1 MPGLSEGHRMLSLA
15 GKKEALQLLL
25 AAAQVTSEVRMLA
38 FGSHDPMVVTL
49 FDCDSCSGGGVLTEV
64 HRPGKR
70 KRWQVTCSECTKTS
84 GEASK
89 NTWTASLLWNGVNL
103 SNCHYG
109 ELPLFGLAGMS
120 PKQAHDHIK
129 SIRAIL
135 VLRISLC
142 DTELQLFR
150 ARQTTSKPGA
160 AYTERLD
167 AYLKWAML
175 AHRLI
180 KACKGRTGNR
190 IS

>member
-1 MPGLSEGHRMLSLA
+1 MSGMSKGNQKLNLA
-15 GKKEALQLLL
+15 SKKEALLLLL
-25 AAAQVTSEVRMLA
+25 ASSQGTSAVPMLA
-38 FGSHDPMVVTL
+38 FGSHDPMVVAL
-49 FDCDSCSGGGVLTEV
+49 FDCDSCSGGAILTEV
-64 HRPGKR
+64 KRPGKR
-70 KRWQVTCSECTKTS
+70 KRWRVTCSECTKTS

-89 NTWTASLLWNGVNL
+89 NAWTASLLWNGLNL
-103 SNCHYG
+103 SSCNYY

-120 PKQAHDHIK
+120 PKEAHDHIK
-129 SIRAIL
+129 SIRSIL

-142 DTELQLFR
+142 ETELQLFR
-150 ARQTTSKPGA
+150 AGQSTSKPGT

-180 KACKGRTGNR
+180 KASKGRPNNR

>member
-1 MPGLSEGHRMLSLA
+1 MSGLFKGHPKLSLA

-25 AAAQVTSEVRMLA
+25 ASSQGTNAVPMLA
-38 FGSHDPMVVTL
+38 YGSHDPRVVTL
-49 FDCDSCSGGGVLTEV
+49 FDCDTCSGVATLSKVNG
-64 HRPGKR
+64 PGKR
-70 KRWQVTCSECTKTS
+70 TRWQVTCSACTKTS

-89 NTWTASLLWNGVNL
+89 NPWTASLLWNGVNL
-103 SNCHYG
+103 SSGHYS
-109 ELPLFGLAGMS
+109 ELPLFSLVGMS
-120 PKQAHDHIK
+120 PKEAHDCIK
-129 SIRAIL
+129 SIRVIL

-142 DTELQLFR
+142 ETELQLYR
-150 ARQTTSKPGA
+150 AGQSTSKPGL

-180 KACKGRTGNR
+180 KASKRRPSNM

>member
-1 MPGLSEGHRMLSLA
+1 MPGLSKGHQKLSLA

-25 AAAQVTSEVRMLA
+25 ATSQGSCAVPTLA
-38 FGSHDPMVVTL
+38 FGSHDPRVVAL
-49 FDCDSCSGGGVLTEV
+49 FDCDSCSSGAILTEV
-64 HRPGKR
+64 KRPGKR
-70 KRWQVTCSECTKTS
+70 KRWQVVCSECTKNS

-89 NTWTASLLWNGVNL
+89 NPWTASLLWNGVNL
-103 SNCHYG
+103 SSCHYC

-120 PKQAHDHIK
+120 PKEAHDHIK
-129 SIRAIL
+129 SIRGIL
-135 VLRISLC
+135 VLMISLC

-150 ARQTTSKPGA
+150 IGESTSKPGTG
-160 AYTERLD
+160 YVERLD

-180 KACKGRTGNR
+180 KACKGRTSNT